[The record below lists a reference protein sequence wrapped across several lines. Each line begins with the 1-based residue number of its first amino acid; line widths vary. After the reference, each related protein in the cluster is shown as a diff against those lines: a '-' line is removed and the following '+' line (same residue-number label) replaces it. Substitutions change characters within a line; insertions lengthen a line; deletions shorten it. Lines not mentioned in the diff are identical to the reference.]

1 LHQLRAGT
9 PGPLAAATSEGA
21 TEGVASEGLSQRVM
35 VYAVS
40 TPFVLVLA
48 SEVLGRVLFY
58 TSNVRI
64 GF

>member
-1 LHQLRAGT
+1 
-9 PGPLAAATSEGA
+9 
-21 TEGVASEGLSQRVM
+21 M

-40 TPFVLVLA
+40 AAFVLLLA